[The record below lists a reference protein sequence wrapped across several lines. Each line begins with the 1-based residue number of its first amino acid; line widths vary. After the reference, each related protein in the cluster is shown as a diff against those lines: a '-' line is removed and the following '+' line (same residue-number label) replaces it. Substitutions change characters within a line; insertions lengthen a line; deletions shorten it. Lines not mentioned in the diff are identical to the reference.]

1 MGLSSGNCDPV
12 FSEQHAHQLRPISIL
27 LTTDLE
33 QLQSIKKVIVHAV
46 APMLYLVTIETELG
60 EILLYDETHQPYRAQ
75 NLETIKEMLDAVDVE
90 AMTLRQQ
97 SAFDEM
103 IGHPEKD
110 AANTLEV
117 VLSPTRAGC

>member
-1 MGLSSGNCDPV
+1 M
-12 FSEQHAHQLRPISIL
+12 L

-75 NLETIKEMLDAVDVE
+75 NLEAIKEMLEAVNVE
-90 AMTLRQQ
+90 FMTLRQQ
-97 SAFDEM
+97 SAYDEM

-110 AANTLEV
+110 AVNTLEV
-117 VLSPTRAGC
+117 VLSPTRAGY